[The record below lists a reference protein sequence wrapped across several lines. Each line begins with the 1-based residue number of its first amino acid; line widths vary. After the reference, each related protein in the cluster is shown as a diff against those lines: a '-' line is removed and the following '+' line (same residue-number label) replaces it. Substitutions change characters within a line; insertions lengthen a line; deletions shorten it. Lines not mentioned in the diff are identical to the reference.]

1 MQQAGNV
8 GNGVEVSALISFADD
23 FGDHRLQLGP

>member
-23 FGDHRLQLGP
+23 CGDHRLQLGP